1 MSKWL
6 IGGIITVVVVCV
18 ILIVLDVTNVI
29 KIPYLHDWLHP
40 SSSSSTSSTSST
52 TPTSSSSSS
61 GRTPTPDTRI
71 VETRPPDRCPPLRAG
86 TWCDKTIANS
96 CSNNAISISS
106 SSYLVTGQV
115 KEVEDRSGPP
125 MCECKPGFA
134 GIDCSQTLAQVCSA
148 AGTNIVE
155 NVRTRSDG
163 GSGPIVVTPKCV
175 CKSGYAGPK
184 CDQTIAQ
191 YCNNRATAFRAG
203 STTVCDCQSP
213 YTGDRCDI
221 SSEVRCTAG
230 QSPCQQLTSISDD
243 LEVYK
248 NTSTGKYR
256 SQVKSAPA
264 AACENGNP
272 VTLCKRQGQTEPTD
286 DCNDI
291 TDPTEYTFECRPKIK
306 RR

>member
-1 MSKWL
+1 MSNVAKVV
-6 IGGIITVVVVCV
+6 IGVVVVVCIV
-18 ILIVLDVTNVI
+18 LVVLDVTNVI
-29 KIPYLHDWLHP
+29 EVPYLHDLLHP
-40 SSSSSTSSTSST
+40 STST
-52 TPTSSSSSS
+52 TPTSSSSTSS
-61 GRTPTPDTRI
+61 SSSTRRTPTPDTRI
-71 VETRPPDRCPPLRAG
+71 VETRPPDRCPPMRAG

-96 CSNNAISISS
+96 CSNNATSIGSS
-106 SSYLVTGQV
+106 PASFGGRVT
-115 KEVEDRSGPP
+115 EVEDRAGPP
-125 MCECKPGFA
+125 VCECKPGFA
-134 GIDCSQTLAQVCSA
+134 EADCSKTLAQLCSV
-148 AGTNIVE
+148 AGTNSVE
-155 NVRTRSDG
+155 NVRTRSQG
-163 GSGPIVVTPKCV
+163 GPSVVNPKCV

-221 SSEVRCTAG
+221 SSEVRCTAR
-230 QSPCQQLTSISDD
+230 QSPCQQITSISND

-256 SQVKSAPA
+256 SQVKSAAA

-272 VTLCKRQGQTEPTD
+272 VTLCRRPGQDEPTD

-291 TDPTEYTFECRPKIK
+291 TDPTEYTFDCRPKIK
-306 RR
+306 RS